1 MEEIYDLDSSLVD
14 ELWTRAVAQE
24 LLRFSRA
31 TGAEV
36 MAGRV
41 DSEAVRVLSEIKA
54 ALDDPDLDDP
64 ECFYATTPLSARFTG
79 PDCPPGGMRSANS
92 AKNSP
97 EAPLRGSSLT
107 YQSVT

>member
-1 MEEIYDLDSSLVD
+1 MKEIYDLDSSLVD

-64 ECFYATTPLSARFTG
+64 ECFYRIDAIVSAFHQAGLSTRRHEE
-79 PDCPPGGMRSANS
+79 C
-92 AKNSP
+92 
-97 EAPLRGSSLT
+97 E
-107 YQSVT
+107 